1 MNSFEKELD
10 ADPFSAQV
18 GEALLMR
25 SSEPEEAIAALEHLA
40 REGSPVAAHALADI
54 FGFGHFGVEADRDR
68 AIAYFEMAK
77 SMGSVEAAYRLG
89 RFFQHIGEYEKA
101 LFELDLL
108 SERGLS
114 QASFLLGD
122 LHHKGEISPKD
133 EEKALFYFARADEQG
148 HLLGRQ
154 WVGHLMRKKG
164 GIKNW
169 LRGQC
174 IIFSTI
180 LPIMR
185 IAKRGPE
192 SDALRT
198 W

>member
-10 ADPFSAQV
+10 ADPFFAEV

-25 SSEPEEAIAALEHLA
+25 SSEPEKAIAAFEHLVG
-40 REGSPVAAHALADI
+40 EGSPVAAHALADI
-54 FGFGHFGVEADRDR
+54 FGFGHFGVEADRDK

-77 SMGSVEAAYRLG
+77 KMGSVEAAYRLS
-89 RFFQHIGEYEKA
+89 RFYQHLGEHEKA
-101 LFELDLL
+101 LAELDFL
-108 SERGLS
+108 SELGLA

-122 LHHKGEISPKD
+122 LHQKGEMTPKD
-133 EEKALFYFARADEQG
+133 EEKSLFYFARADEQG

-154 WVGHLMRKKG
+154 WVGHLIRKKG
-164 GIKNW
+164 GIQNW

-185 IAKRGPE
+185 IAKREPE